1 MLRRQISSFLVVGGI
16 ATSAHYAVMIG
27 LRELAHAPV
36 IPSALTGYV
45 VGGVTNYILNR
56 RHTFETDR
64 THAEAGWRFALVAAA
79 GFFMTWALMAL
90 LTSKLGV
97 PYILAQMFTTGLI
110 LVINFIVHRM
120 WTFKAFSSEVDAGSR
135 EDNALKQK
143 SQAAPQE
150 SL

>member
-1 MLRRQISSFLVVGGI
+1 MLRRQFSSFLVVGGI

-36 IPSALTGYV
+36 IPSTLTGYV

-56 RHTFETDR
+56 RHTFATDR
-64 THAEAGWRFALVAAA
+64 THGEAGWRFALVAAT

-90 LTSKLGV
+90 LVEKLGI

-110 LVINFIVHRM
+110 LVFNFIVHRM
-120 WTFKAFSSEVDAGSR
+120 WTFKAFSR
-135 EDNALKQK
+135 EGN
-143 SQAAPQE
+143 PREQE
-150 SL
+150 IL